1 MGEVAVRLWLAFQ
14 TSSQHKITSWEDN
27 LWACDNLFRLTFL
40 QSVKATERYRGSA
53 RDQWLLVTSAKQH
66 PASGFSN
73 HTERG
78 RHCFISFI
86 LRYSA
91 PHSIASA
98 LCNFQLTACFVT
110 HNSLLFRQGL
120 YPAADVDMDSCGHR
134 GRVVIPVTH
143 FSNPGRGRMWS
154 WCIVVWCLKDQKWI
168 KASKQIPRTALHMT
182 TDGKSH
188 TWT

>member
-110 HNSLLFRQGL
+110 HI
-120 YPAADVDMDSCGHR
+120 AAQFLALWAGTIPCCGCRHGQLR
-134 GRVVIPVTH
+134 T
-143 FSNPGRGRMWS
+143 
-154 WCIVVWCLKDQKWI
+154 
-168 KASKQIPRTALHMT
+168 PRTSSHSCYT
-182 TDGKSH
+182 FFKSR
-188 TWT
+188 